1 MARVLEGEAGDSS
14 GESALLRSILDTV
27 PDAMVL
33 IDQAGVI
40 LSFSAAAERLFGY
53 TAAEVRG
60 QNVSMLMPS
69 PYREQHDAYLA
80 RYLATGE
87 RRIIGTGR
95 VVIGLRRNGSTF
107 PMELSVGEV
116 RQNGTRLFTGFVRD
130 LTERQQTQARLQE
143 LQEDLLHVSRL
154 RAMGQMAAALSHELN
169 QPLTATPRS
178 FAPTRASAL
187 ASSIS
192 LAIASGWR
200 ATSPRATKARRRR
213 MISPLRSVCCAASP
227 IAWRMRP
234 RSGASPSRMR
244 SAARR

>member
-1 MARVLEGEAGDSS
+1 
-14 GESALLRSILDTV
+14 T
-27 PDAMVL
+27 
-33 IDQAGVI
+33 
-40 LSFSAAAERLFGY
+40 LFGY
-53 TAAEVRG
+53 KAEEVVG
-60 QNVSMLMPS
+60 KNVSMLMPS

-154 RAMGQMAAALSHELN
+154 RAMRDEY
-169 QPLTATPRS
+169 
-178 FAPTRASAL
+178 
-187 ASSIS
+187 
-192 LAIASGWR
+192 
-200 ATSPRATKARRRR
+200 ARRRGR
-213 MISPLRSVCCAASP
+213 QAPFVNAPLGRRTGAARRPAAASP
-227 IAWRMRP
+227 APWQP
-234 RSGASPSRMR
+234 PAPAHGG
-244 SAARR
+244 